1 MDYKVDENE
10 VYHAG
15 KNLKKLNYSNRAYQD
30 NMARD
35 KIENEEEI
43 KNLKREYEKV
53 KNEVIELRK
62 KTLYNAG
69 SRIKSASSNPDN
81 QNSEL
86 LLLRSKL
93 DYIKNEK
100 IKSKEEWKRLDERL
114 SELKSESK
122 YLNDDNNPYM
132 RKIKLLE
139 NKLDKAMIKYNE
151 AMSIRRTY
159 EQILTRLKEEKAG
172 YDNQIM
178 AIQKSLKAKEHDSD
192 EFKALLQDA
201 TQAKTYSQLLLKN
214 AELSVYYLFT
224 SYNLNLLRNAF
235 F

>member
-1 MDYKVDENE
+1 MDNIADQDELF
-10 VYHAG
+10 YTA
-15 KNLKKLNYSNRAYQD
+15 KNFKKLKFSNTAYHD
-30 NMARD
+30 NMTRD
-35 KIENEEEI
+35 NFENQEEI
-43 KNLKREYEKV
+43 KNLKKEYEKI
-53 KNEVIELRK
+53 KNEVMDLRK

-69 SRIKSASSNPDN
+69 SRVKSASSNQEN

-86 LLLRSKL
+86 HLLRSKL
-93 DYIKNEK
+93 DYVRNEK
-100 IKSKEEWKRLDERL
+100 NKSREEYKRLDERL
-114 SELKSESK
+114 KELKAESK

-159 EQILTRLKEEKAG
+159 EQILARLKEERAG

-178 AIQKSLKAKEHDSD
+178 GIQKSLKAKEHDCE

-201 TQAKTYSQLLLKN
+201 SQAKIYSQLLLKN
-214 AELSVYYLFT
+214 AELSVWFIFYK
-224 SYNLNLLRNAF
+224 
-235 F
+235 